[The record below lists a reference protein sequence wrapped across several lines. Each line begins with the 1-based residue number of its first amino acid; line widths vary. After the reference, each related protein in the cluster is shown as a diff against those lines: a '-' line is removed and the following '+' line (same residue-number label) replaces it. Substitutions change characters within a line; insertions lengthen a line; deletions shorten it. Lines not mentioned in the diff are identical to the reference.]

1 MRREPWH
8 QRLPATEH
16 YQWFKN
22 LVELH
27 ELTNSWLKEV
37 QIEYSQHSMNRG
49 FSKRVTE
56 NLWMLDS
63 LAERKVED
71 FLDDTSPEDVLG
83 RLEHAVWA
91 AQAWTLTHF
100 YLQTAED
107 SRKALDSVLEQLCW
121 KAGRRCAESRW
132 QTLLPTT
139 STTNSAGTTR
149 TQLEAEHDKEG
160 RMDLRDVVLAFRDSP
175 CSGTSHREPFL
186 IRRAVREKVELE
198 LLSCPHRMPYHEVAA
213 VADRLCELHWH
224 FLKGYA
230 YALNPGT
237 GAEAILKKPRCIHR
251 WYLLQGND
259 STAHA

>member
-8 QRLPATEH
+8 QRLPAAEH

-27 ELTNSWLKEV
+27 ELTNSWLTEV
-37 QIEYSQHSMNRG
+37 KLEYSEHSMNRG

-63 LAERKVED
+63 LEERRLED

-100 YLQTAED
+100 QLQTADED
-107 SRKALDSVLEQLCW
+107 RKALDSLLEQLCW
-121 KAGRRCAESRW
+121 KAGRACAQKRW
-132 QTLLPTT
+132 KTLIPK
-139 STTNSAGTTR
+139 
-149 TQLEAEHDKEG
+149 EAEPG
-160 RMDLRDVVLAFRDSP
+160 VDLRDLILAFQDSP
-175 CSGTSHREPFL
+175 CSGTPHREPFL
-186 IRRAVREKVELE
+186 IRRSVKEQVDLE
-198 LLSCPHRMPYHEVAA
+198 LLNCPHRMPFHEVSTL
-213 VADRLCELHWH
+213 ADRLCELHWH

-230 YALNPGT
+230 YALNSRTGT
-237 GAEAILKKPRCIHR
+237 ESKIEKPRCLHR
-251 WYLLQGND
+251 WYLLPT
-259 STAHA
+259 SK